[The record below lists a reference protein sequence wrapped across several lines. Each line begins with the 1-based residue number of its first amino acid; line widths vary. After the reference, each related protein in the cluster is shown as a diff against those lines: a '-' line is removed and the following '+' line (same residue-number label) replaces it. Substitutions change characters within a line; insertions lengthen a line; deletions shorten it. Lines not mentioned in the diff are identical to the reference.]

1 MPVTRKAITTAAIT
15 DKNLLVFMNRE
26 LVPKVRELAAVQRDT
41 EVTGSRGGATAA
53 VLAQVLTILATAGII
68 TDSTTP

>member
-1 MPVTRKAITTAAIT
+1 MPVTRKAVTTRSLTKENALEMA
-15 DKNLLVFMNRE
+15 NRE
-26 LVPKVRELAAVQRDT
+26 LVPKLRELAAMQRDT

-53 VLAQVLTILATAGII
+53 VLAQVLTILQTAGII